1 MEESRFPKCGLVA
14 VDGRE
19 LQLRGGVSW
28 KEIMQ
33 LLAYVERILRYVGEY
48 EDDARRGFK
57 KGWRM
62 L

>member
-1 MEESRFPKCGLVA
+1 MEKSRFSNCGLVA
-14 VDGRE
+14 LEGLE
-19 LQLRGGVSW
+19 LQQRGGVTW

-33 LLAYVERILRYVGEY
+33 LLTYVERILKYIGEY
-48 EDDARRGFK
+48 EEDARRGFK